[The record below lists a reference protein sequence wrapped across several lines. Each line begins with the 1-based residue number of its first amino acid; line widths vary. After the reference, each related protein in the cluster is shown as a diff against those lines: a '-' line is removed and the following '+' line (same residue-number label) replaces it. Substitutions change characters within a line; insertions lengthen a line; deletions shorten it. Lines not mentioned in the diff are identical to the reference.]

1 MHLVLRRADPAD
13 LPAAFALRL
22 EVFCREQGVPEELER
37 DGHDATAIHLV
48 AVAAGGEVV
57 GTCRLLRDG
66 PRMRLGRMAVA
77 RAHRGRGIGADML
90 ELAHREARDA
100 GAREVALHAQLPVRG
115 FYAGAGYV
123 AEGDEF
129 EEAGIP
135 HVLMRR
141 PLG

>member
-1 MHLVLRRADPAD
+1 MLRRAGPAD
-13 LPAAFALRL
+13 LSAALALRL
-22 EVFCREQGVPEELER
+22 EVFCREQGVPEALER
-37 DGHDATAIHLV
+37 DGHDAVAVHLV
-48 AVAAGGEVV
+48 AVGAGGEVV

-77 RAHRGRGIGADML
+77 RAHRGRGIGARLL
-90 ELAHREARDA
+90 ELAHREAYAA
-100 GAREVALHAQLPVRG
+100 GAREMELHAQLPVRD
-115 FYAGAGYV
+115 FYAGAGYA

>member
-1 MHLVLRRADPAD
+1 MSVAVRRARPAD
-13 LPAAFALRL
+13 LAGAFALRL

-48 AVAAGGEVV
+48 AVVPGGEVV
-57 GTCRLLRDG
+57 GTCRLLHDG

-77 RAHRGRGIGADML
+77 RAHRSRGIGADLL

-100 GAREVALHAQLPVRG
+100 GAREVALHAQVPVRD

-123 AEGDEF
+123 AEGEEF
-129 EEAGIP
+129 QDAGIP

-141 PLG
+141 PL